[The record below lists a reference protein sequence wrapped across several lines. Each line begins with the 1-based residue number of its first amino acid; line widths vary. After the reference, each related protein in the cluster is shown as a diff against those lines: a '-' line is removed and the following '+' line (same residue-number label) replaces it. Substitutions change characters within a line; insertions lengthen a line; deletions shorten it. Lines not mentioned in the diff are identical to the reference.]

1 MTWVRKPTWV
11 SDLGIDGYRYGYNF
25 CVPTGT
31 HTLSTG
37 SQVSA
42 DESSHLVTHHFC
54 TTTTVT
60 TLETSVNACFR
71 GFQLTSAHH
80 RHQHLSTGHH
90 HCKIGG
96 HSWHFNAKRRAILMQ
111 RGGYKVTRCALH
123 FFISFYIL
131 TLSPQTTFWMCWGGF
146 NPPRHIVLLILMWWG
161 RLDPPLSCS
170 FHFDLTLLFMSFFPF
185 WCVEEG

>member
-1 MTWVRKPTWV
+1 MTWVCKPTWV

-25 CVPTGT
+25 CVPTST

-60 TLETSVNACFR
+60 TLETSAMLVFEFNSLLPTTVTSTY
-71 GFQLTSAHH
+71 QLATTTARLEDIHDIS
-80 RHQHLSTGHH
+80 
-90 HCKIGG
+90 
-96 HSWHFNAKRRAILMQ
+96 MQ

-131 TLSPQTTFWMCWGGF
+131 TLSPQTTLWMC
-146 NPPRHIVLLILMWWG
+146 
-161 RLDPPLSCS
+161 
-170 FHFDLTLLFMSFFPF
+170 
-185 WCVEEG
+185 